1 MSETAKIKVSLAL
14 LWSIFATMIGVF
26 ATMIGGVI
34 QAGRV
39 LERVDS
45 LPRIQEELRSQSK
58 RLDSVEEVL
67 RRNHIGAIE
76 QKDLI
81 STASYDE

>member
-1 MSETAKIKVSLAL
+1 MSDTTKLKVNLTL
-14 LWSIFATMIGVF
+14 LWAIF
-26 ATMIGGVI
+26 ATMIGGVV

-39 LERVDS
+39 LERLDA
-45 LPRIQEELRSQSK
+45 LPIIQQELRSQSK

-76 QKDLI
+76 QESQL

>member
-39 LERVDS
+39 LERVDA
-45 LPRIQEELRSQSK
+45 LPIIQQELRSQNK
-58 RLDSVEEVL
+58 RIDSIEEAL
-67 RRNHIGAIE
+67 RRNHIGAIRSGE
-76 QKDLI
+76 EL
-81 STASYDE
+81 STASYE